1 MIHAFKS
8 KQFLS
13 FFITGGI
20 AAGVNFCSRIILG
33 NWIDFSASI
42 IIAYLIG
49 MVTAFIL
56 AKQFVFTNSKRAIH
70 HSMIYFSLVN
80 LLAVAQTWGM
90 SMGLAYYVFPKLGIV
105 HFKQAIAHGIG
116 IIFPVFTSYLGHKHL
131 SFK

>member
-13 FFITGGI
+13 FFVTGGI
-20 AAGVNFCSRIILG
+20 AALVNFCSRILL
-33 NWIDFSASI
+33 NYWMDFSSSI

-49 MVTAFIL
+49 MITAFIL
-56 AKQFVFTNSKRAIH
+56 AKQFVFTNSQQALH
-70 HSMIYFSLVN
+70 HSMMYFSLVN
-80 LLAVAQTWGM
+80 LFAVAQTWGI
-90 SMGLAYYVFPKLGIV
+90 SMGLVYSVFPKLGIV
-105 HFKQAIAHGIG
+105 CFKQEIAHAIG